1 MSRFRDDTVTPTFY
15 NEKTIHPGSVWQV
28 NIMNEPSPTRI
39 TSPHQVL
46 AEILATGEFRLVDFS
61 ESTIANIRRLIR
73 VAHERE
79 LTDIEHAELEAFRS
93 AAFFMRKRRHL

>member
-1 MSRFRDDTVTPTFY
+1 
-15 NEKTIHPGSVWQV
+15 
-28 NIMNEPSPTRI
+28 MNEPSQTRI
-39 TSPHQVL
+39 TSPHKVL

-61 ESTIANIRRLIR
+61 ESTIASIRRLIR

-79 LTDIEHAELEAFRS
+79 LTNSEHAELEAFRS

>member
-1 MSRFRDDTVTPTFY
+1 
-15 NEKTIHPGSVWQV
+15 
-28 NIMNEPSPTRI
+28 MNEQSQKHI
-39 TSPHQVL
+39 TSPHKVL

-79 LTDIEHAELEAFRS
+79 LTDTEHAELEAFRNV
-93 AAFFMRKRRHL
+93 AFFMRKRRHL